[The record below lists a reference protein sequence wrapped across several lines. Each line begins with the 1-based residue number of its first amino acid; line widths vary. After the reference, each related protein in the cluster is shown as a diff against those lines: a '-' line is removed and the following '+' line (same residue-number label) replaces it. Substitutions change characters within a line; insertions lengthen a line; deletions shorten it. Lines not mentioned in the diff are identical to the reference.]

1 VFGGR
6 HGLGGHQRAHC
17 AALRLHSD
25 MAPSLVKMLR
35 LRTDLKELERAQGGA
50 IWGHVWLQ
58 TSNCSFP
65 EERWWDVIVPVVTW
79 WSTALAKVTGSK
91 IPKDSHHFLDGP
103 FRVDLSLSP
112 ENQNLVS
119 VCLVKKRVNDE
130 MLIDSTEEDVVT
142 LLRNTIAVGK
152 ELVAACEKR
161 GWADRDVANLFSA
174 VQKVEDVLGSRPDS
188 KAFEGE

>member
-1 VFGGR
+1 
-6 HGLGGHQRAHC
+6 
-17 AALRLHSD
+17 
-25 MAPSLVKMLR
+25 MLR
-35 LRTDLKELERAQGGA
+35 LQTDLQELERAQGGA

-79 WSTALAKVTGSK
+79 WSSSLAKVAGRE
-91 IPKDSHHFLDGP
+91 ILKDSHHFLDGP

-112 ENQNLVS
+112 ENRNIVKVDLVRRS
-119 VCLVKKRVNDE
+119 VKSE
-130 MLIDSTEEDVVT
+130 MLIDSTEEDAAT

-174 VQKVEDVLGSRPDS
+174 VQKAEEALEASTSG
-188 KAFEGE
+188 KA